1 MTFIFNQIYIVSYI
15 RGYLFRG
22 EPIELVAI
30 EDLWEVALDVRVGG
44 AQQVQAA
51 VQISKSLKLN
61 VFFTFKLNL
70 INHLTAQNFQNNLC
84 KEKK

>member
-22 EPIELVAI
+22 EPIELVTI

-51 VQISKSLKLN
+51 VQISKSLQLN
-61 VFFTFKLNL
+61 VFY
-70 INHLTAQNFQNNLC
+70 I
-84 KEKK
+84 